1 MNKNH
6 DLLKMKTQIQ
16 LYTMHNFVVNL
27 MHIKVNLT
35 HALYLEQLNT
45 SLPITDWLIKLP
57 VSIKA

>member
-57 VSIKA
+57 VSNKA